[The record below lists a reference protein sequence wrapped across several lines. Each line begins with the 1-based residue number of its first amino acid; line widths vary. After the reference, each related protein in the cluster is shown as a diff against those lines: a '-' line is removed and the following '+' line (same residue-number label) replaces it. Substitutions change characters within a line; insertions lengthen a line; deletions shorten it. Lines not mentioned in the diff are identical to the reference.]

1 MKRSF
6 TIDKECVAY
15 IIGGLESRSMSLLD
29 IQIYLASKKI
39 NISIGELRSILSGL
53 YFLGIIDRHKTRK
66 KSYKYQILKSKIQ

>member
-29 IQIYLASKKI
+29 IQIYLASKQI